1 MPDAPLLASAI
12 IQQLTPHHALL
23 QVLHACTQSIVSPIW
38 SAHLHQALA
47 MARPVVGT
55 EVGGLKEVVP
65 DGVAGVIVDPRD
77 DAAIAAALGRM
88 ISAPPDPT
96 TCREAALVHSL
107 DVETDRVL
115 EVLATAARR

>member
-1 MPDAPLLASAI
+1 MPIPAVARFCPTVNVWFGPPSG
-12 IQQLTPHHALL
+12 
-23 QVLHACTQSIVSPIW
+23 
-38 SAHLHQALA
+38 
-47 MARPVVGT
+47 RPVVGT

-77 DAAIAAALGRM
+77 DEAIAAALGRM
-88 ISAPPDPT
+88 LSAPPDPT

-115 EVLATAARR
+115 EVLAAAARR